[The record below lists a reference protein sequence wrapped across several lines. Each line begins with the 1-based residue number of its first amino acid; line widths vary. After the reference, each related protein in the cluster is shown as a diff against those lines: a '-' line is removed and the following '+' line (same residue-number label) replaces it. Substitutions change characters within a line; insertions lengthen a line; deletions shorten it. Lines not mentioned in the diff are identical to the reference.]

1 MIPNFELKQK
11 IESERLTT
19 FMSWLLS
26 TCCLFVFLFGEIKL
40 FNLKGRCFFWPFGS
54 YSSSHLN
61 VPHFEL
67 EIIQFKCNV
76 DSLLMTVLNIWQLT
90 KTFPLITVL
99 SCSDLN
105 GRRKP
110 LLFLNNYNFKK
121 ILKVTTK
128 ATTNISQLDLWIH
141 FFVTMFQVSKSI

>member
-40 FNLKGRCFFWPFGS
+40 FNLTGRCFFWPFRS
-54 YSSSHLN
+54 YSSSHRN

-76 DSLLMTVLNIWQLT
+76 DSLLMTDRVKYLTTYKNIPSNYS
-90 KTFPLITVL
+90 F

-105 GRRKP
+105 GRRKLP
-110 LLFLNNYNFKK
+110 FFLNNYNFKK
-121 ILKVTTK
+121 LLKVTTK
-128 ATTNISQLDLWIH
+128 ATTNISQLDLWLH
-141 FFVTMFQVSKSI
+141 FFCHKVSKII